1 MNAIRTTF
9 VAAAAVLSLGM
20 GAAYADDALHNGGY
34 AQSVGTMQAAQN
46 QPASVLAIP
55 QPARADS
62 CNYQVAVWDADAKVL
77 REQTV
82 NGCAK

>member
-9 VAAAAVLSLGM
+9 FAAAAVLSLGT
-20 GAAYADDALHNGGY
+20 GAAFADDALHNGGY
-34 AQSVGTMQAAQN
+34 AQSVPFAQASQAA
-46 QPASVLAIP
+46 PVVFA

-62 CNYQVAVWDADAKVL
+62 CTYQVATWDSDAKVL